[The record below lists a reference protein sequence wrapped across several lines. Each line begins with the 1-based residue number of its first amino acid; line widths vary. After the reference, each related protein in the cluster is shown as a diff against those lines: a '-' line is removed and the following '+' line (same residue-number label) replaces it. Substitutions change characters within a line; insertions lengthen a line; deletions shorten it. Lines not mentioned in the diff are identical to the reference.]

1 MKTIGRPILLALLA
15 GVLTLPAAEPRY
27 QLRSLI
33 QNDGS
38 LMHIR
43 LDTETGKTWRLERF
57 LKNRISTTVAGKG
70 TEGKL
75 HNITLKQVPA
85 LEAFRLNEVLEL
97 LQASMKTAAG
107 KDAVPLIFRVPL
119 AKPPVDADKL
129 NGRLVP
135 PAQPPGGVVPPV
147 RDANGR
153 LVDPT
158 TGLPLGPLPG
168 IRRPGIDPATGLPL
182 QPGQVPPTF
191 PGGFPG
197 GLPGLPPGVVPG
209 GLPGGVPGIGGLPR
223 PPRVGGVQDATAV
236 AVRGWKRPVKNI
248 KMLNLLPL
256 LLNSLNEPLRCVI
269 DEDRVVFM
277 PEAAVL
283 TLRGGKTSRP
293 EYEERWVEIKAGKK

>member
-75 HNITLKQVPA
+75 HNITLKQVPV
-85 LEAFRLNEVLEL
+85 LNAFRLNEALET
-97 LQASMKTAAG
+97 LQAIMKQAAG
-107 KDAVPLIFRVPL
+107 KDAVPLIFQVPL
-119 AKPPVDADKL
+119 AKQPVDADKL
-129 NGRLVP
+129 NSRLVP
-135 PAQPPGGVVPPV
+135 PAQPQGGVVPPV

-158 TGLPLGPLPG
+158 TGLPIRPLPG
-168 IRRPGIDPATGLPL
+168 IRVPGIDPATGLPL
-182 QPGQVPPTF
+182 RPGQVP
-191 PGGFPG
+191 
-197 GLPGLPPGVVPG
+197 PG
-209 GLPGGVPGIGGLPR
+209 GLPGGIPGLPPGAGGIPGIGAR
-223 PPRVGGVQDATAV
+223 MPRVGGVQDATAV
-236 AVRGWKRPVKNI
+236 TVRGWRKPMANVN
-248 KMLNLLPL
+248 MLNLLPL

-269 DEDRVVFM
+269 DEERVVFM
-277 PEAAVL
+277 PETAVL

-293 EYEERWVEIKAGKK
+293 EYEERWVEIKADKK

>member
-43 LDTETGKTWRLERF
+43 LDTETGRTWRLERF
-57 LKNRISTTVAGKG
+57 LKNRISTTVAGKR

-75 HNITLKQVPA
+75 HNITLKQVPV
-85 LEAFRLNEVLEL
+85 LNAFRLNETLET
-97 LQASMKTAAG
+97 LQAIMKQAAG
-107 KDAVPLIFRVPL
+107 NDAVPLIFQVPL

-129 NGRLVP
+129 NSRLVP
-135 PAQPPGGVVPPV
+135 PAQPQGGVVPPV

-158 TGLPLGPLPG
+158 TGLPIRRLPG
-168 IRRPGIDPATGLPL
+168 IRMPGIDPATGLPL
-182 QPGQVPPTF
+182 RPGQVP
-191 PGGFPG
+191 
-197 GLPGLPPGVVPG
+197 PG
-209 GLPGGVPGIGGLPR
+209 GLPGGIPGLPPGAGGIPGIGVR
-223 PPRVGGVQDATAV
+223 MPRVGGVQDATAV
-236 AVRGWKRPVKNI
+236 TVRGWRKPMANVN
-248 KMLNLLPL
+248 MLNLLPL

-269 DEDRVVFM
+269 DEERVVFM
-277 PEAAVL
+277 PETAVL

-293 EYEERWVEIKAGKK
+293 EYEERWVEIKADKK

>member
-43 LDTETGKTWRLERF
+43 LDTETGRTWRLERF

-75 HNITLKQVPA
+75 HNITLKQVPV
-85 LEAFRLNEVLEL
+85 LNAFRLNEALET
-97 LQASMKTAAG
+97 LQAIMKQAAG
-107 KDAVPLIFRVPL
+107 KDAVPLIFQVPL

-129 NGRLVP
+129 NSRLVP
-135 PAQPPGGVVPPV
+135 PAQPQGGVVPPV

-158 TGLPLGPLPG
+158 TGLPIRPLPG
-168 IRRPGIDPATGLPL
+168 IRVPGIDPATGLPL
-182 QPGQVPPTF
+182 RPGQVP
-191 PGGFPG
+191 
-197 GLPGLPPGVVPG
+197 PG
-209 GLPGGVPGIGGLPR
+209 GLPGGIPGLPPGAGGIPGIGAR
-223 PPRVGGVQDATAV
+223 MPRVGGVQDATAV
-236 AVRGWKRPVKNI
+236 TVRGWRKPMANVN
-248 KMLNLLPL
+248 MLNLLPL

-269 DEDRVVFM
+269 DEERVVFM
-277 PEAAVL
+277 PETAVL

-293 EYEERWVEIKAGKK
+293 EYEERWVEIKADKK

>member
-1 MKTIGRPILLALLA
+1 MKTIGRPILLALVA

-43 LDTETGKTWRLERF
+43 LDTETGRTWRLERF

-75 HNITLKQVPA
+75 HNITLKQVPV
-85 LEAFRLNEVLEL
+85 LNAFRLNEALET
-97 LQASMKTAAG
+97 LQAIMKQAAG
-107 KDAVPLIFRVPL
+107 KDAVPLIFQVPL

-135 PAQPPGGVVPPV
+135 PAQPQGGVVPPV

-158 TGLPLGPLPG
+158 TGLPIRPLTG
-168 IRRPGIDPATGLPL
+168 IRVPGIDPATGLPL
-182 QPGQVPPTF
+182 RPGQVPPE
-191 PGGFPG
+191 
-197 GLPGLPPGVVPG
+197 VVPG
-209 GLPGGVPGIGGLPR
+209 GLPGGIPGLPPGIGGLPGGIPGIGGLPR

-236 AVRGWKRPVKNI
+236 TVRGWRKPVANVN
-248 KMLNLLPL
+248 MLNLLPL

-269 DEDRVVFM
+269 DEERVVFM

-293 EYEERWVEIKAGKK
+293 EYEERWVEIKADKK

>member
-1 MKTIGRPILLALLA
+1 MKTIGRPILLALLV

-43 LDTETGKTWRLERF
+43 LDTETGRTWRLEHF

-75 HNITLKQVPA
+75 HNITLKQVPV
-85 LEAFRLNEVLEL
+85 LNAFRLNEALET
-97 LQASMKTAAG
+97 LQAIMKQTAG
-107 KDAVPLIFRVPL
+107 KDAVPLIFQVPL

-135 PAQPPGGVVPPV
+135 PAQPQGGVVPPV

-158 TGLPLGPLPG
+158 TGLPIRPLPG
-168 IRRPGIDPATGLPL
+168 IRVPGIDPATGLPL
-182 QPGQVPPTF
+182 RPGQVP
-191 PGGFPG
+191 
-197 GLPGLPPGVVPG
+197 PG
-209 GLPGGVPGIGGLPR
+209 GLPGGIPSLPPGAGGIPGIGAR
-223 PPRVGGVQDATAV
+223 MPRVGGVQDATAV
-236 AVRGWKRPVKNI
+236 TVRGWRKPMANVN
-248 KMLNLLPL
+248 MLNLLPL

-269 DEDRVVFM
+269 DEERVVFM
-277 PEAAVL
+277 PETAVL

-293 EYEERWVEIKAGKK
+293 EYEERWVEIKADKK

>member
-75 HNITLKQVPA
+75 HNITLKQVPV
-85 LEAFRLNEVLEL
+85 LNAFRLNEALET
-97 LQASMKTAAG
+97 LQAIMKQAAG
-107 KDAVPLIFRVPL
+107 KDAVPLIFQVPL

-129 NGRLVP
+129 NSRLVP
-135 PAQPPGGVVPPV
+135 PAQPQGGVVPPV

-158 TGLPLGPLPG
+158 TGLPIRRLPG
-168 IRRPGIDPATGLPL
+168 IRMPGIDPATGLPL
-182 QPGQVPPTF
+182 RPGQVP
-191 PGGFPG
+191 
-197 GLPGLPPGVVPG
+197 PG
-209 GLPGGVPGIGGLPR
+209 GLPGGIPGLPPGAGGIPGIGAR
-223 PPRVGGVQDATAV
+223 MPRVGGVQDATAV
-236 AVRGWKRPVKNI
+236 TVRGWRKPMANVN
-248 KMLNLLPL
+248 MLNLLPL

-269 DEDRVVFM
+269 DEERVVFM
-277 PEAAVL
+277 PETAVL

-293 EYEERWVEIKAGKK
+293 EYEERWVEIKADKK

>member
-1 MKTIGRPILLALLA
+1 MKTIGSPVLLALLA
-15 GVLTLPAAEPRY
+15 GVLTLPASEPRY

-57 LKNRISTTVAGKG
+57 LKNRISTTVDGKG

-85 LEAFRLNEVLEL
+85 LNAFRLNEALETI
-97 LQASMKTAAG
+97 QAIMKQTAG
-107 KDAVPLIFRVPL
+107 KDAVPLIFQVPL
-119 AKPPVDADKL
+119 AKPPVDAEKL
-129 NGRLVP
+129 NSRLVP
-135 PAQPPGGVVPPV
+135 PTQSQGEVVPPV
-147 RDANGR
+147 RNPSGR

-158 TGLPLGPLPG
+158 TGLPIGPLPG

-182 QPGQVPPTF
+182 RPGQVPPGVVPGVL
-191 PGGFPG
+191 PGGI
-197 GLPGLPPGVVPG
+197 PGLPPGVGPG
-209 GLPGGVPGIGGLPR
+209 GLPDGIPGIGGL
-223 PPRVGGVQDATAV
+223 PRVGGVQDATAV
-236 AVRGWKRPVKNI
+236 TVRSWRKPVANVN
-248 KMLNLLPL
+248 MLNVLPL

-269 DEDRVVFM
+269 DENRVVLV

-293 EYEERWVEIKAGKK
+293 EYEERWVAVTEPKEKE

>member
-75 HNITLKQVPA
+75 HNITLKQVPV
-85 LEAFRLNEVLEL
+85 LNAFRLNEALET
-97 LQASMKTAAG
+97 LQAIMKQAAG
-107 KDAVPLIFRVPL
+107 KDAVPLTFQVPL

-135 PAQPPGGVVPPV
+135 PAQPQGGVVPPL

-158 TGLPLGPLPG
+158 TGLPIRPLPG
-168 IRRPGIDPATGLPL
+168 IRVPGIDPATGLPL
-182 QPGQVPPTF
+182 RPGQVP
-191 PGGFPG
+191 
-197 GLPGLPPGVVPG
+197 PG
-209 GLPGGVPGIGGLPR
+209 GLPGGIPGLPPGAGGIPGIGAR
-223 PPRVGGVQDATAV
+223 MPRVGGVQDATAV
-236 AVRGWKRPVKNI
+236 TVRGWRKPMANVN
-248 KMLNLLPL
+248 MLNLLPL

-269 DEDRVVFM
+269 DEERVVFM
-277 PEAAVL
+277 PETAVL

-293 EYEERWVEIKAGKK
+293 EYEERWVEIKADKK

>member
-75 HNITLKQVPA
+75 HNITLKQVPV
-85 LEAFRLNEVLEL
+85 LNAFRLNEALET
-97 LQASMKTAAG
+97 LQAIMKQAAG
-107 KDAVPLIFRVPL
+107 KDAVPLIFQVPL

-129 NGRLVP
+129 NSRLVP
-135 PAQPPGGVVPPV
+135 PAQPQGGVVPPV

-158 TGLPLGPLPG
+158 TGLPIRPLPG
-168 IRRPGIDPATGLPL
+168 IRVPGIDPATGLPL
-182 QPGQVPPTF
+182 RPGQVA
-191 PGGFPG
+191 
-197 GLPGLPPGVVPG
+197 PG
-209 GLPGGVPGIGGLPR
+209 GLPGGIPGLPPGAGGIPGIGAR
-223 PPRVGGVQDATAV
+223 MPRVGGVQDATAV
-236 AVRGWKRPVKNI
+236 TVRGWRKPMANVN
-248 KMLNLLPL
+248 MLNLLPL

-269 DEDRVVFM
+269 DEERVVFM
-277 PEAAVL
+277 PETAVL

-293 EYEERWVEIKAGKK
+293 EYEERWVEIKADKK

>member
-75 HNITLKQVPA
+75 HNITLKQVPV
-85 LEAFRLNEVLEL
+85 LNAFRLNEALET
-97 LQASMKTAAG
+97 LQAIMKQAAG
-107 KDAVPLIFRVPL
+107 KDAVPLIFQVPL

-129 NGRLVP
+129 NSRLVP
-135 PAQPPGGVVPPV
+135 PAQPQGGVVPPV

-158 TGLPLGPLPG
+158 TGLPIRPLPG
-168 IRRPGIDPATGLPL
+168 IRVPGIDPATGLPL
-182 QPGQVPPTF
+182 RPGQVP
-191 PGGFPG
+191 
-197 GLPGLPPGVVPG
+197 PG
-209 GLPGGVPGIGGLPR
+209 GLPGGIPGLPPGAGGIPGIGAR
-223 PPRVGGVQDATAV
+223 MPRVGGVQDATAV
-236 AVRGWKRPVKNI
+236 TVRGWRKPVANVN
-248 KMLNLLPL
+248 MLNLLPL

-269 DEDRVVFM
+269 DEERVVFM
-277 PEAAVL
+277 PETAVL

-293 EYEERWVEIKAGKK
+293 EYEERWVEIKADKK

>member
-1 MKTIGRPILLALLA
+1 MKTIGRPILLALVA

-43 LDTETGKTWRLERF
+43 LDTETGRTWRLERF

-75 HNITLKQVPA
+75 HNITLKQVPV
-85 LEAFRLNEVLEL
+85 LNAFRLNEALET
-97 LQASMKTAAG
+97 LQAIMKQAAG
-107 KDAVPLIFRVPL
+107 KDAVPLIFQVPL

-135 PAQPPGGVVPPV
+135 PAQPQGGVVPPV

-158 TGLPLGPLPG
+158 TGLPIRPLTG
-168 IRRPGIDPATGLPL
+168 IRVPGIDPATGLPL
-182 QPGQVPPTF
+182 RPGQVPPE
-191 PGGFPG
+191 
-197 GLPGLPPGVVPG
+197 VVPG
-209 GLPGGVPGIGGLPR
+209 GLPGGIPGLPPGIGGLPR

-236 AVRGWKRPVKNI
+236 TVRGWRKPVANVN
-248 KMLNLLPL
+248 MLNLLPL

-269 DEDRVVFM
+269 DEERVVFM

-293 EYEERWVEIKAGKK
+293 EYEERWVEMKADKK

>member
-75 HNITLKQVPA
+75 HNITLKQVPV
-85 LEAFRLNEVLEL
+85 LNAFRLNEALET
-97 LQASMKTAAG
+97 LQAIMKQAAG
-107 KDAVPLIFRVPL
+107 KDAVPLIFQVPL

-129 NGRLVP
+129 NSRLVP
-135 PAQPPGGVVPPV
+135 PAQPQGGVVPPV

-158 TGLPLGPLPG
+158 TGLPIRPLPG
-168 IRRPGIDPATGLPL
+168 IRMPGIDPATGLPL
-182 QPGQVPPTF
+182 RPGQVPPGVVL
-191 PGGFPG
+191 GGI
-197 GLPGLPPGVVPG
+197 PGLPPGVG
-209 GLPGGVPGIGGLPR
+209 GIPGIGAR
-223 PPRVGGVQDATAV
+223 MPRVGGVQDATAV
-236 AVRGWKRPVKNI
+236 TVRGWRKPMANVN
-248 KMLNLLPL
+248 MLNLLPL

-269 DEDRVVFM
+269 DEERVVFM
-277 PEAAVL
+277 PETAVL

-293 EYEERWVEIKAGKK
+293 EYEERWVEIKADKK

>member
-75 HNITLKQVPA
+75 HNITLKQVPV
-85 LEAFRLNEVLEL
+85 LNAFRLNEALET
-97 LQASMKTAAG
+97 LQAIMKQAAG
-107 KDAVPLIFRVPL
+107 KDAVPLIFQVPL

-129 NGRLVP
+129 NSRLVP
-135 PAQPPGGVVPPV
+135 PAQPQGGVVPPV

-158 TGLPLGPLPG
+158 TGLPIRPLPG
-168 IRRPGIDPATGLPL
+168 IRMPGIDPATGLPL
-182 QPGQVPPTF
+182 RPGQVP
-191 PGGFPG
+191 
-197 GLPGLPPGVVPG
+197 PG
-209 GLPGGVPGIGGLPR
+209 GLPGGIPGLPPGAGGIPGIGAR
-223 PPRVGGVQDATAV
+223 MPRVGGVQDATAV
-236 AVRGWKRPVKNI
+236 TVRGWRKPMANVN
-248 KMLNLLPL
+248 MLNLLPL

-269 DEDRVVFM
+269 DEERVVFM
-277 PEAAVL
+277 PETAVL

-293 EYEERWVEIKAGKK
+293 EYEERWVEIKADKK

>member
-75 HNITLKQVPA
+75 HNITLKQVPV
-85 LEAFRLNEVLEL
+85 LNAFRLNEALET
-97 LQASMKTAAG
+97 LQAIMKQAAG
-107 KDAVPLIFRVPL
+107 KDAVPLIFQVPL

-135 PAQPPGGVVPPV
+135 PAQPQGGVVPPV

-158 TGLPLGPLPG
+158 TGLPIRPLPG
-168 IRRPGIDPATGLPL
+168 IRVPGIDPATGLPL
-182 QPGQVPPTF
+182 RPGQVA
-191 PGGFPG
+191 
-197 GLPGLPPGVVPG
+197 PG
-209 GLPGGVPGIGGLPR
+209 GLPGGIPGLPPGAGGIPGIGAR
-223 PPRVGGVQDATAV
+223 MPRVGGVQDATAV
-236 AVRGWKRPVKNI
+236 TVRGWRKPMANVN
-248 KMLNLLPL
+248 MLNLLPL

-269 DEDRVVFM
+269 DEERVVFM
-277 PEAAVL
+277 PETAVL

-293 EYEERWVEIKAGKK
+293 EYEERWVEIKADKK

>member
-75 HNITLKQVPA
+75 HNITLKQVPV
-85 LEAFRLNEVLEL
+85 LNAFRLNEALET
-97 LQASMKTAAG
+97 LQAIMKQAAG
-107 KDAVPLIFRVPL
+107 KDAVPLIFQVPL

-129 NGRLVP
+129 NSRLVP
-135 PAQPPGGVVPPV
+135 PAQPQGGVVPPV

-158 TGLPLGPLPG
+158 TGLPIRPLPG
-168 IRRPGIDPATGLPL
+168 IRVPGIDPATGLPL
-182 QPGQVPPTF
+182 RPGQVP
-191 PGGFPG
+191 
-197 GLPGLPPGVVPG
+197 PG
-209 GLPGGVPGIGGLPR
+209 GLPGGIPGLPPGAGGIPGIGAR
-223 PPRVGGVQDATAV
+223 MPRVGGVQDATAV
-236 AVRGWKRPVKNI
+236 TVRGWRKPMANVN
-248 KMLNLLPL
+248 MLNLLPL

-269 DEDRVVFM
+269 DEERVVFM
-277 PEAAVL
+277 PETAVL

-293 EYEERWVEIKAGKK
+293 EYEERWVEIKADKK